1 MNKDM
6 RFIKTF
12 RKKKTKNVIQ
22 VAQVTHTDTATVTK
36 IFHVIDTRSFRHF
49 LEIF

>member
-1 MNKDM
+1 M

-36 IFHVIDTRSFRHF
+36 IFHVIDTFFPSLFGNF
-49 LEIF
+49 LKF